1 MKKLIIII
9 FLPVFIFVMGC
20 GEKKQGNTSGDNT
33 STTTEEKS
41 TELGPLSL
49 ASKEFLKTYND
60 CVPSDTC
67 TYFKV
72 TYIEAVSG
80 DIKDKLNAFIM
91 REVLL
96 GTEIGD
102 SMPVSI
108 QAAADSFMAS
118 FADTKKQFPAIP
130 GAWFW
135 EYNMKIYGE
144 TTNILCLSADNMTF
158 TGGAHPNYYSAFY
171 NINKVTGDTLSLKDL
186 LVPGFET
193 KLNELID
200 KKFREMKGLQPGDN
214 LQDKGELFE
223 NKITFNYNAA
233 VTKELGIEFH
243 YNPYEIAPYA
253 AGPLTISLSKEELGD
268 LIKPD
273 GPLN

>member
-1 MKKLIIII
+1 
-9 FLPVFIFVMGC
+9 
-20 GEKKQGNTSGDNT
+20 
-33 STTTEEKS
+33 
-41 TELGPLSL
+41 
-49 ASKEFLKTYND
+49 
-60 CVPSDTC
+60 
-67 TYFKV
+67 
-72 TYIEAVSG
+72 
-80 DIKDKLNAFIM
+80 
-91 REVLL
+91 
-96 GTEIGD
+96 
-102 SMPVSI
+102 
-108 QAAADSFMAS
+108 MAS

-200 KKFREMKGLQPGDN
+200 KKFREMKGLQPGEN

-253 AGPLTISLSKEELGD
+253 AGPITISLSREELGD
-268 LIKPD
+268 LIKPN